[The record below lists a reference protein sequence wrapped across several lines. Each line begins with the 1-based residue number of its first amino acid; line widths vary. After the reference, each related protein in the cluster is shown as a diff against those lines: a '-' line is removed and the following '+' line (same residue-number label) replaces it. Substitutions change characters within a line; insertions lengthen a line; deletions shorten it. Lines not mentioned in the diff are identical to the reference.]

1 MDYFSHKLPV
11 SFAIDLIEALLYGK
25 GSPVYE
31 PRTTPV
37 IAFCEKKDPG
47 KKKIRMIERIS

>member
-11 SFAIDLIEALLYGK
+11 SFAIDLIEALLYGN